1 MRREKGKFFVTIVT
15 GNEVRK
21 SADGWKRRQEKSK
34 GNAFGNRTDAILR
47 TGATRETK

>member
-1 MRREKGKFFVTIVT
+1 MHRTKGKFFVSVVK

-21 SADGWKRRQEKSK
+21 SDDGWKRRQEKSK

-47 TGATRETK
+47 SGATQKA